1 MNTVRIHY
9 QAPTVLALSVPRGA
23 AWQSRLVIFWSRAH
37 NTAARRLTL
46 RLTYTAPNT
55 APYYYDVFVPSQFF
69 PRPRGHHPPAKHA
82 RTHWRRDHFSSSRPP
97 HQPSTATYL
106 NSVALVLIA
115 NHEPS
120 PAAQLVRHHRL
131 LSLLPLLMAEPRPE
145 PSEGVSEERTE
156 PFSQSEIDA
165 RYNRIRVE
173 EPGSLPDSEVVPLD
187 VLQVE
192 DCHHRQGIRILVRP
206 LTRLPNTRSVSPGSD
221 NCQWLALRAEVA
233 SSEQPEHKVLA
244 VTQTSKDIK
253 FSVRIPGESQDES
266 SRPPLWC
273 ELYYDPASDKV
284 VFLNKSDVPITL
296 SRISQTP
303 LASPPSNESHV
314 VNPGLARSLRPG
326 TWRMKA
332 RDIAVLDFRVLEKR
346 PVTLY
351 QPQPTLPED
360 SASQGA
366 SFSQSNTSGKRSLT
380 PDEDGKRV
388 KRRISDADKAD
399 DGVIMFLSPSAEP
412 LVFPLPKGRETKELS
427 AATAH
432 ALLDAEQGDTI
443 LVPGVC
449 EVDAYQLTKRDPIAS
464 TALSAVYK
472 ATHSHVP
479 DNIVTVKVLKTRTA
493 NANDKNLAHE
503 RNVIRQADMWLRE
516 CQSQE
521 DLKHDSIVRY
531 YGGDARFLS
540 LYMEH
545 VPAPDL
551 ASSSRWRNRSDEFV
565 GGRDDAVRILR
576 DVAGALNYV
585 HGRRLVHNDIKPA
598 NILYSPE
605 RGAVLC
611 DFGLSTLAA
620 NSPTTGGTPYYVP
633 PEFIGKK
640 LRGPPSDVWAL
651 GITMLY
657 VMRKI
662 PFPDSRARRHHP
674 KPLYWQ
680 IGGIN
685 NPGLPYKQHGNGQP
699 AVAQMRDWLTEI
711 FEARERLSMR
721 DRLERLIKDMLT
733 PNPIQRISM
742 AKVLQ
747 EMTADQFTD
756 VR

>member
-1 MNTVRIHY
+1 
-9 QAPTVLALSVPRGA
+9 
-23 AWQSRLVIFWSRAH
+23 
-37 NTAARRLTL
+37 
-46 RLTYTAPNT
+46 
-55 APYYYDVFVPSQFF
+55 
-69 PRPRGHHPPAKHA
+69 
-82 RTHWRRDHFSSSRPP
+82 
-97 HQPSTATYL
+97 
-106 NSVALVLIA
+106 
-115 NHEPS
+115 
-120 PAAQLVRHHRL
+120 
-131 LSLLPLLMAEPRPE
+131 MAEPRPE

-351 QPQPTLPED
+351 QPQPTLLED